1 MIFVKQNH
9 IKKVIK
15 ILIFC
20 EDMIIENQNR
30 FKKQFN
36 LKSNIMKGK
45 YLLGALF
52 MALLGASIAL
62 FAYTRILGKPAVA
75 ALKDSS
81 KVEVRDARAFLTS
94 MQMQEGQI
102 DFTYAAEQTV
112 HAVVHVHTKS
122 MMGSQPDNP
131 IMEWFYGDRYSKPR
145 EVQGYGS
152 GVIIS
157 ADGYIITNNHV
168 VESAETVD
176 VTLNDKRVFTAQ
188 VIGRD
193 PSSDIALLKIK
204 ADNLPY
210 IKYGDSDQLRLG
222 EWVLAVGNP
231 FNLTSTVTAGIVSAK
246 GRNLGLNEGDYRI
259 ESFIQTDAALNM
271 GNSGGALV
279 NTKGLLVGITSAI
292 ISPNGGYAGNS
303 FAIPVSIVKKVVDD
317 LREFGEV
324 QRALIGVNIKDVG
337 PEDAEKQNLSEIKG
351 ILITNVME
359 DGSAK
364 DAGMKVNDVIVK
376 FDGQTVNSVPEL
388 QEQVGKHRP
397 GDKATVTYLRNGK
410 ETTVPIVLKNAG
422 GNTRI
427 VTAGMGGDMVY
438 GAKVESIG
446 SSDKRSYNI
455 DYGVKVVELKS
466 GKFKDIGMTRGY
478 IILSVN
484 GKKVKSAADIKQIT
498 DNESNLKSIGGIQPD
513 GTILNYQFGN

>member
-1 MIFVKQNH
+1 
-9 IKKVIK
+9 
-15 ILIFC
+15 
-20 EDMIIENQNR
+20 
-30 FKKQFN
+30 
-36 LKSNIMKGK
+36 MKGK
-45 YLLGALF
+45 YLFGALF

-62 FAYTRILGKPAVA
+62 FAYTKILAKPAPAVS
-75 ALKDSS
+75 KDSS
-81 KVEVRDARAFLTS
+81 KVDIQDARAFLTS

-112 HAVVHVHTKS
+112 HAVVHVHTKA
-122 MMGSQPDNP
+122 MMGEQSDNP
-131 IMEWFYGDRYSKPR
+131 IMEWFYGDRYSRPR
-145 EVQGYGS
+145 EVSGYGS

-157 ADGYIITNNHV
+157 GDGYIITNNHV
-168 VESAETVD
+168 VENAETVE
-176 VTLNDKRVFTAQ
+176 VTLNDNRTFTAK

-193 PSSDIALLKIK
+193 PGSDIALLKIK
-204 ADNLPY
+204 AENLPY
-210 IKYGDSDQLRLG
+210 IKYGDSDQLKLG

-246 GRNLGLNEGDYRI
+246 GRNLNLNEGDYRI

-303 FAIPVSIVKKVVDD
+303 FAIPVSIVRKVVDD

-324 QRALIGVNIKDVG
+324 QRALIGVNIKNVES
-337 PEDAEKQNLSEIKG
+337 EDADKQNLSEVKG
-351 ILITNVME
+351 ILIVNVIK
-359 DGSAK
+359 DGSAE

-376 FDGQTVNSVPEL
+376 FDNQTVNTVSEL

-397 GDKATVTYLRNGK
+397 GDKATVTYIRNGK
-410 ETTVPIVLKNAG
+410 ETTIPIILKNAV
-422 GNTRI
+422 GNTNI
-427 VTAGMGGDMVY
+427 VTAGMGGEVVY
-438 GAKVESIG
+438 GAKLESLG
-446 SSDKRSYNI
+446 SSDKRSYNV
-455 DYGVKVVELKS
+455 DYGVKVLELRP
-466 GKFKDIGMTRGY
+466 GKFKDIGMPRGY

-484 GKKVKSAADIKQIT
+484 GKKVKNPADVREFT
-498 DNESNLKSIGGIQPD
+498 NNESNLKSIGGIQPD